1 MQYCFTKTNAMQKQG
16 HRMPLRVV
24 IYAKDI
30 QLITG
35 KKERSARR
43 LLEAVRRHYGKRRNA
58 LVTVREFC
66 MYTGLAEED
75 VRGVLVG

>member
-1 MQYCFTKTNAMQKQG
+1 
-16 HRMPLRVV
+16 MPLRVV

-66 MYTGLAEED
+66 MYTGLQEED
-75 VRGVLVG
+75 VRDVLVG

>member
-1 MQYCFTKTNAMQKQG
+1 
-16 HRMPLRVV
+16 MPLRVV

-66 MYTGLAEED
+66 AYTGLQEED
-75 VRGVLVG
+75 VRVAMLVGG